1 MMKKSLCY
9 SAITLAVTLVIGQ
22 ILLILFSEG
31 NSIGSSVL
39 FILMNLT
46 PMFVAIAF
54 AKADGRKAVLKDMFL
69 QRESIYSYIL
79 AIGSVCVYY
88 GVSFIMGN
96 ISLTGGTIISV
107 LVYMPW
113 TILQGG
119 LEECGWRWYLQPKF
133 NIKSY
138 VLKMFLISIVWFLW
152 HITICITKISTFL
165 ILCDLAVCLATLY
178 VSFSLVFALMRYL
191 QGKVFLIRFYS
202 PTTLSSSRAEFRL
215 PSRLACA

>member
-1 MMKKSLCY
+1 MMKKSLSY

-54 AKADGRKAVLKDMFL
+54 AKSDGQKAVLKDMFL

-96 ISLTGGTIISV
+96 IVDGRNNYFSIGIYAMDNPARWIRR
-107 LVYMPW
+107 MW
-113 TILQGG
+113 
-119 LEECGWRWYLQPKF
+119 LE
-133 NIKSY
+133 
-138 VLKMFLISIVWFLW
+138 M
-152 HITICITKISTFL
+152 
-165 ILCDLAVCLATLY
+165 
-178 VSFSLVFALMRYL
+178 VFAT
-191 QGKVFLIRFYS
+191 KV
-202 PTTLSSSRAEFRL
+202 
-215 PSRLACA
+215 

>member
-39 FILMNLT
+39 FSLMNLT

-54 AKADGRKAVLKDMFL
+54 AKSDGQKAVLKDMFL

-96 ISLTGGTIISV
+96 ISLTG
-107 LVYMPW
+107 
-113 TILQGG
+113 
-119 LEECGWRWYLQPKF
+119 
-133 NIKSY
+133 
-138 VLKMFLISIVWFLW
+138 
-152 HITICITKISTFL
+152 
-165 ILCDLAVCLATLY
+165 
-178 VSFSLVFALMRYL
+178 
-191 QGKVFLIRFYS
+191 
-202 PTTLSSSRAEFRL
+202 
-215 PSRLACA
+215 

>member
-1 MMKKSLCY
+1 MMKKSLYY

-54 AKADGRKAVLKDMFL
+54 AKSDGQKAVLKDMFL

-119 LEECGWRWYLQPKF
+119 LEECGWRWYLQPYMLMHLLP
-133 NIKSY
+133 NIY
-138 VLKMFLISIVWFLW
+138 E
-152 HITICITKISTFL
+152 
-165 ILCDLAVCLATLY
+165 
-178 VSFSLVFALMRYL
+178 FSRFHL
-191 QGKVFLIRFYS
+191 QSL
-202 PTTLSSSRAEFRL
+202 
-215 PSRLACA
+215 

>member
-1 MMKKSLCY
+1 
-9 SAITLAVTLVIGQ
+9 
-22 ILLILFSEG
+22 
-31 NSIGSSVL
+31 
-39 FILMNLT
+39 
-46 PMFVAIAF
+46 
-54 AKADGRKAVLKDMFL
+54 MFL

-119 LEECGWRWYLQPKF
+119 LEECGWRGYLQPKF

-138 VLKMFLISIVWFLW
+138 ILKMFLISIVWFLW
-152 HITICITKISTFL
+152 HIPIYRLPWITVGSS
-165 ILCDLAVCLATLY
+165 
-178 VSFSLVFALMRYL
+178 VSEKSFP
-191 QGKVFLIRFYS
+191 Q
-202 PTTLSSSRAEFRL
+202 SSRPTLRDISPEFSCRS
-215 PSRLACA
+215 PKC

>member
-79 AIGSVCVYY
+79 AIGSVLLWC
-88 GVSFIMGN
+88 FIYNGKYIVDRRNNYFSIGIYAMDN
-96 ISLTGGTIISV
+96 PARWIRR
-107 LVYMPW
+107 MW
-113 TILQGG
+113 
-119 LEECGWRWYLQPKF
+119 LE
-133 NIKSY
+133 
-138 VLKMFLISIVWFLW
+138 M
-152 HITICITKISTFL
+152 
-165 ILCDLAVCLATLY
+165 
-178 VSFSLVFALMRYL
+178 VFAT
-191 QGKVFLIRFYS
+191 KV
-202 PTTLSSSRAEFRL
+202 
-215 PSRLACA
+215 

>member
-1 MMKKSLCY
+1 MKKSLCY

-54 AKADGRKAVLKDMFL
+54 AKSDGQKAVFKDMFL

-88 GVSFIMGN
+88 GVSFIMGL
-96 ISLTGGTIISV
+96 SLI
-107 LVYMPW
+107 
-113 TILQGG
+113 
-119 LEECGWRWYLQPKF
+119 
-133 NIKSY
+133 
-138 VLKMFLISIVWFLW
+138 
-152 HITICITKISTFL
+152 HI
-165 ILCDLAVCLATLY
+165 
-178 VSFSLVFALMRYL
+178 
-191 QGKVFLIRFYS
+191 
-202 PTTLSSSRAEFRL
+202 
-215 PSRLACA
+215 

>member
-1 MMKKSLCY
+1 MMKKSLSY

-54 AKADGRKAVLKDMFL
+54 AKSDGQKAVLKDMFL

-96 ISLTGGTIISV
+96 IDGRNNYFSIGIYAMDNPARWIRR
-107 LVYMPW
+107 MW
-113 TILQGG
+113 
-119 LEECGWRWYLQPKF
+119 LE
-133 NIKSY
+133 
-138 VLKMFLISIVWFLW
+138 M
-152 HITICITKISTFL
+152 
-165 ILCDLAVCLATLY
+165 
-178 VSFSLVFALMRYL
+178 VFAT
-191 QGKVFLIRFYS
+191 KV
-202 PTTLSSSRAEFRL
+202 
-215 PSRLACA
+215 